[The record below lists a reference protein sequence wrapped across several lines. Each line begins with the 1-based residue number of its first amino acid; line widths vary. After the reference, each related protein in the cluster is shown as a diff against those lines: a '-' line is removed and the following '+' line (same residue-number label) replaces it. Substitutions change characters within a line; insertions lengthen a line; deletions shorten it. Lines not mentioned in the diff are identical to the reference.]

1 MTFTAHTSIGVGVA
15 TRKILIVQSGL
26 FQPTPL
32 MEIKL
37 SYMQSIIRFLIT
49 CLSRLLTMQKS
60 V

>member
-1 MTFTAHTSIGVGVA
+1 MTFTARTSIGVGVA
-15 TRKILIVQSGL
+15 THKILIIIVQSG
-26 FQPTPL
+26 FNQPL